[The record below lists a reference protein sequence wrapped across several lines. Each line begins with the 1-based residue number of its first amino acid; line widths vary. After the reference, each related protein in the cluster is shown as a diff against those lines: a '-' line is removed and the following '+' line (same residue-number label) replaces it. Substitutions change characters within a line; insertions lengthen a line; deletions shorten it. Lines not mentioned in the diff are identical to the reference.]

1 MTAKMI
7 PVVTMTDALLT
18 SSTIAEN
25 DHPVWSSGTTYALND
40 NVIKGHKIWIATQ
53 GSNLNHD
60 PETDDGAW
68 WSEGLA
74 TNRWKVFDGYIQDQ
88 ASQATSMAWEI
99 TPAQNITAVSFFNL
113 DADSVTVTQTDPT
126 AGVVYDET
134 IDLTE
139 TSAVFDG
146 WSYFFGAIVTRSN
159 LCLTDLLP
167 YPAAVLDIT
176 VTNTGG
182 TAKLGQLAIGY
193 YEELGITSDQVP
205 IGIDDYTRLNE
216 DEFGR
221 TSPAIRGYART
232 ASPMIMVDTP
242 RIRYLER
249 IVAAQRG
256 LPTVWAFDTR
266 HADNDLVYIG
276 YFRRFSMVY
285 QFASKATFDLEIR
298 SLV

>member
-7 PVVTMTDALLT
+7 PVVTMTDAILT

-60 PETDDGAW
+60 PETDDGTW

-74 TNRWKVFDGYIQDQ
+74 TNRWKAFDGYIQDQ

-99 TPAQNITAVSFFNL
+99 TAGENITAVSFFNL
-113 DADSVTVTQTDPT
+113 DAQSVTITQTDPT
-126 AGVVYDET
+126 EGVVYNET

-139 TSAVFDG
+139 TTAVFDG
-146 WSYFFGAIVTRSN
+146 WSYFFGPIVTRNN
-159 LCLTDLLP
+159 LCLTDLPP
-167 YPAAVLDIT
+167 YSASVLDIT

-193 YEELGITSDQVP
+193 AEELGTTANQVP
-205 IGIDDYTRLNE
+205 LGIEDYTRLNE

-221 TSPAIRGYART
+221 TSPTVRGYART
-232 ASPMIMVDTP
+232 ASPMIMVDTA

-256 LPTVWAFDTR
+256 LPTVWTFDTR
-266 HADNDLVYIG
+266 YADNDLVYIG

-285 QFASKATFDLEIR
+285 QYATKATFDLEIR